1 MTVIRLWSSFLTYFT
16 VNAKL
21 LGFEFKRTLLWE
33 DDCFYYF
40 LSIMMKKLAAVEAA
54 IQDKTFIGFS
64 VLLHYYPKEKKG
76 QL

>member
-21 LGFEFKRTLLWE
+21 WGFEFKRTLLWE

-54 IQDKTFIGFS
+54 IQDKTLFS